1 MSGHVNVRIR
11 CVKKAFINN
20 MKKELIFLTSRTL
33 AVINIL
39 QLEGHCGIKVS
50 RSQANIYE
58 NFANYFLKTK
68 GNNKCF
74 IVSNVHACKGLQ
86 KSICELER

>member
-39 QLEGHCGIKVS
+39 QLEG
-50 RSQANIYE
+50 
-58 NFANYFLKTK
+58 
-68 GNNKCF
+68 CF

>member
-20 MKKELIFLTSRTL
+20 MKKELIYLTSRTL

-39 QLEGHCGIKVS
+39 QLEGTVGDISSDPPFVECCV
-50 RSQANIYE
+50 RFTTDLFTPRNE
-58 NFANYFLKTK
+58 NFIYKNY
-68 GNNKCF
+68 
-74 IVSNVHACKGLQ
+74 
-86 KSICELER
+86 